1 MADFMDAIGKFD
13 DDEDLENFNHVQHIL
28 FNSPAIV
35 YLALPKDYTGYS
47 LYDLGG
53 FGMSLMLAAT
63 ELGID
68 SIPAYE
74 LIKYPYIL
82 RDNLPIPEMRILS
95 WELHLDTNPKSISMN
110 MSLLDLIWMRF

>member
-1 MADFMDAIGKFD
+1 TGDAHQF
-13 DDEDLENFNHVQHIL
+13 
-28 FNSPAIV
+28 
-35 YLALPKDYTGYS
+35 YLLASASVLCLHFFEEFGYP
-47 LYDLGG
+47 GG

-82 RDNLPIPEMRILS
+82 RDNLPIPEDEILS